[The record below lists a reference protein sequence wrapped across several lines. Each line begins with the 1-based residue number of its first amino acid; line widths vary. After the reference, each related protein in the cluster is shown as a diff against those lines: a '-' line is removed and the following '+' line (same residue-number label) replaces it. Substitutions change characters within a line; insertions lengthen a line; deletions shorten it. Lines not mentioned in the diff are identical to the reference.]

1 MRGISLNARVDATPW
16 TSRSAIEYGCVQST
30 LRKRMNPPP
39 AEIGVPVAEV
49 ETPALIIDLDAFDRN
64 IAKMAEFARTAGV
77 RVRPHAKT
85 HKSTA
90 IALRQIAL
98 GAVGQCVQKVGEA
111 EVLVRGGVKDVLVS
125 NQVVGERKLRRLAAL
140 ANEATV
146 ALCFDAPDQVDAA
159 SRVARDFGV
168 MLGGLVEIEVGMER
182 CGVAP
187 GRDAAALARRVA
199 DAPNLKFR
207 GLQAY
212 HGRAQHMTNY
222 QERAQAIAFA
232 VDAVRETLDALAA
245 ENLPCEIIGGAGT
258 GTFAIEAASGVYN
271 ELQVG
276 SYVFM
281 DTEYARIRG
290 CDGRPYAEFEH
301 SLFVLASVISVPAA
315 ERAIVDA
322 GLKSYSA
329 ERGPPWVHD
338 RHDVE
343 VTGVSDE
350 HGKLKVGVRARPL
363 SLGEKSGSSP
373 DIATRQSTCM
383 IGMSVSETG
392 AWRRCGRST
401 PAVRASKYLTWE
413 GAYHEQRRERRQT

>member
-1 MRGISLNARVDATPW
+1 
-16 TSRSAIEYGCVQST
+16 
-30 LRKRMNPPP
+30 MNPPP

-49 ETPALIIDLDAFDRN
+49 ETPALLIDLNAFDRN
-64 IAKMAEFARTAGV
+64 IGKMAEFARAAGV

-146 ALCFDAPDQVDAA
+146 ALCFDAPEQVDAA
-159 SRVARDFGV
+159 SRVAKDFGV
-168 MLGGLVEIEVGMER
+168 TPWGLVEIEVGMER

-187 GRDAAALARRVA
+187 GRDAASLARRVA
-199 DAPNLKFR
+199 DAPNLKFK

-212 HGRAQHMTNY
+212 HG
-222 QERAQAIAFA
+222 RAQAIAFA
-232 VDAVRETLDALAA
+232 VDAVRETLEALAA
-245 ENLPCEIIGGAGT
+245 ENLLCEIIGGAGT

-281 DTEYARIRG
+281 DTEDRKSTRLNSSHLGISYAVF
-290 CDGRPYAEFEH
+290 C
-301 SLFVLASVISVPAA
+301 
-315 ERAIVDA
+315 
-322 GLKSYSA
+322 LK
-329 ERGPPWVHD
+329 
-338 RHDVE
+338 
-343 VTGVSDE
+343 
-350 HGKLKVGVRARPL
+350 K
-363 SLGEKSGSSP
+363 
-373 DIATRQSTCM
+373 
-383 IGMSVSETG
+383 
-392 AWRRCGRST
+392 
-401 PAVRASKYLTWE
+401 
-413 GAYHEQRRERRQT
+413 